1 MFRLWFMTF
10 FGDYRGE
17 PAADAGHGHD
27 SHDTHGEHGHGLPH
41 ESPMVMIVPLMILA
55 VLSFVGG
62 WVGVPPALGGSDHF
76 DHFLDPVFST
86 YAPGGADLHTA
97 PAEESGGQHDER
109 GIELLMMGIS
119 VAAATIGFLGAWY
132 LYYKRTDLPA
142 KMAAAA
148 GGLYT
153 FVLDKYKVDEFYGA
167 AIIRPII
174 LISTNVLWKGVD
186 STMIDGAVN
195 ESAAGANDISDGL
208 RHMQSGNIRSYA
220 GWVAFGAAVV
230 IAFMVWKGVR

>member
-1 MFRLWFMTF
+1 
-10 FGDYRGE
+10 
-17 PAADAGHGHD
+17 
-27 SHDTHGEHGHGLPH
+27 
-41 ESPMVMIVPLMILA
+41 MVMIVPLMILA

-62 WVGVPPALGGSDHF
+62 WVGVPAALGGSDHF

-86 YAPGGADLHTA
+86 YAPASIDLHA
-97 PAEESGGQHDER
+97 GPAEESGGQHDER
-109 GIELLMMGIS
+109 GTEILFMIIS
-119 VAAATIGFLGAWY
+119 VSAAGIGLLGAWY
-132 LYYKRTDLPA
+132 LYWKRTDLPA

-167 AIIRPII
+167 AIIRPIV

-186 STMIDGAVN
+186 ATLIDGAVN
-195 ESAAGANDISDGL
+195 ESAAGAQDISDGL